1 MIRFIIPES
10 FRRYE
15 NVSSKDAASNAIDRF
30 REIREIIQSL
40 GDILPSK
47 ISNHTDVSGRK
58 DVLDDLLDRILE
70 IIFGDRSLEFDFCL
84 NWNGFLGA
92 GLPIPIKTSQK
103 LALAG
108 IVVDTVIFIC
118 FLFYGFGQ
126 AC

>member
-1 MIRFIIPES
+1 M
-10 FRRYE
+10 
-15 NVSSKDAASNAIDRF
+15 
-30 REIREIIQSL
+30 
-40 GDILPSK
+40 K
-47 ISNHTDVSGRK
+47 ISNNTDVSDKK
-58 DVLDDLLDRILE
+58 DFLDDLLDRILD
-70 IIFGDRSLEFDFCL
+70 IIFGDRRLEFDFCL

-108 IVVDTVIFIC
+108 IVVDTIIFIS